1 MNDLYKA
8 IDALNEISQAERDA
22 MRAQM
27 DAEKAAV
34 RAAADAEKAAV
45 MKAAGRAPITKADMY
60 KDVADF
66 AKQQRAASK
75 AAGYATKAEYDA
87 AYQQNL
93 DNLAKAGVNMDD
105 VYAAANKMMSTEKGA
120 ARLAKMGIQDDDD
133 LISYAMAKAGIKDV
147 TPDKYTATDYAITDI
162 PEDELTFETEES
174 LEERVTYSTL
184 AKLSGIKDPN
194 KIFPGQKITLPGGGS
209 YTVKSGDTLSGIAQN
224 YRLKKIGQ
232 PKKDKLDDPTTKIPQ
247 VPKSG
252 KLDDPTTKIPQ
263 VPNKL
268 GPDGQYDGDD
278 LGNAPTTPDVDPGD
292 FEIARNTDAGDDTD
306 DMLNKYVKIKGDDYK
321 LDPKSVKQP
330 GLPVYRQIDTPAS
343 AKTKPSDAELAAQYA
358 KNTNPKLNVKP
369 VVTPSAASA
378 DDAIGKSGEKTIQ
391 AVKKDID
398 QSYTKKGVS
407 SLYNRLKDLF

>member
-34 RAAADAEKAAV
+34 RAATTGKA
-45 MKAAGRAPITKADMY
+45 PPPTKADMY

-66 AKQQRAASK
+66 AKQQRAQSK
-75 AAGYATKAEYDA
+75 ADGYATKDEYNA

-105 VYAAANKMMSTEKGA
+105 IYAAANKMMSTEKGA

-174 LEERVTYSTL
+174 LDERVTYSTL

-224 YRLKKIGQ
+224 YRLKNIGQ
-232 PKKDKLDDPTTKIPQ
+232 
-247 VPKSG
+247 PKSG
-252 KLDDPTTKIPQ
+252 KLDDPTTKLSQITKPE
-263 VPNKL
+263 PGKE
-268 GPDGQYDGDD
+268 
-278 LGNAPTTPDVDPGD
+278 PGD

-343 AKTKPSDAELAAQYA
+343 AKTNASDADLAAQFA
-358 KNTNPKLNVKP
+358 KNVNPKLNVKP
-369 VVTPSAASA
+369 IVTPSAASA
-378 DDAIGKSGEKTIQ
+378 DDAIGKAGEKTIQ

>member
-8 IDALNEISQAERDA
+8 IDALNEITQAERDA

-105 VYAAANKMMSTEKGA
+105 IYAAANKMMSTEKGA

-133 LISYAMAKAGIKDV
+133 LISYTLSKAGIKDV
-147 TPDKYTATDYAITDI
+147 TPDKYTSTDYAITDI

-232 PKKDKLDDPTTKIPQ
+232 PKKDKLDDPK
-247 VPKSG
+247 
-252 KLDDPTTKIPQ
+252 TKIPQ

-278 LGNAPTTPDVDPGD
+278 LGNAPTTPDEGPGD

-306 DMLNKYVKIKGDDYK
+306 DMLNKYAFLQRGDYK

-330 GLPVYRQIDTPAS
+330 PKKERGKSLFKQIGDFVKGTKAYNIATTNPEPSLSRQDALAKGSTSVMDLARKMDADPTLAARSDAQKQADIDTAV
-343 AKTKPSDAELAAQYA
+343 ARNAAQRAEIYR
-358 KNTNPKLNVKP
+358 
-369 VVTPSAASA
+369 
-378 DDAIGKSGEKTIQ
+378 
-391 AVKKDID
+391 
-398 QSYTKKGVS
+398 
-407 SLYNRLKDLF
+407 RLKNL

>member
-34 RAAADAEKAAV
+34 RAATTGKA
-45 MKAAGRAPITKADMY
+45 PPPTKADMY

-66 AKQQRAASK
+66 AKQQRAQSK
-75 AAGYATKAEYDA
+75 ADGYATKDEYNA

-105 VYAAANKMMSTEKGA
+105 IYAAANKMMSTEKGA
-120 ARLAKMGIQDDDD
+120 ARLAKMGIQDNDD

-232 PKKDKLDDPTTKIPQ
+232 TK
-247 VPKSG
+247 SDAG
-252 KLDDPTTKIPQ
+252 KLDDPTTKLPQ
-263 VPNKL
+263 ISPKADAGKL
-268 GPDGQYDGDD
+268 DD
-278 LGNAPTTPDVDPGD
+278 PTTKLPQITKPEPGKELGD
-292 FEIARNTDAGDDTD
+292 FEIAPNTDAGDDTD
-306 DMLNKYVKIKGDDYK
+306 DRLNKYAFLQRGDYK
-321 LDPKSVKQP
+321 LDPSSVKQP
-330 GLPVYRQIDTPAS
+330 
-343 AKTKPSDAELAAQYA
+343 
-358 KNTNPKLNVKP
+358 PKKAP
-369 VVTPSAASA
+369 
-378 DDAIGKSGEKTIQ
+378 GK
-391 AVKKDID
+391 
-398 QSYTKKGVS
+398 
-407 SLYNRLKDLF
+407 SLYNQFTDWAKGTKWYDMAKSNPEPKITNAKGDK